1 MDPQISTPTRGS
13 VEQLERS
20 MRELC
25 EKAYDLSLLLRRS
38 KGATF
43 KILRFRDDDT
53 VTAAVE
59 AEINCQ
65 VVDGPRRPSIIGS
78 RISMIIF
85 GGLEKFSGSSGEER
99 VILEKPHVV
108 CYT

>member
-1 MDPQISTPTRGS
+1 
-13 VEQLERS
+13 

-25 EKAYDLSLLLRRS
+25 DKAYDLSILLRGN

-43 KILRFRDDDT
+43 KILRFRDDT
-53 VTAAVE
+53 PVTGAVE

-65 VVDGPRRPSIIGS
+65 VVDGPRRPSLVGS
-78 RISMIIF
+78 RILMIIF
-85 GGLEKFSGSSGEER
+85 GGLEKISGSSGEER

-108 CYT
+108 CYTQ